1 MKKTILVTLYCLFF
15 STLGAQ
21 QISPSVLN
29 ANGNNFSS
37 GSAQLTFSV
46 GEVAVTK
53 VGNSN
58 NAITQGFL
66 QPKVNGVSI
75 KENNTSVDFVVY
87 PNPAS
92 TELNIRSSNYKNT
105 VNVKLMDG
113 LGRTMYNGELKN
125 NTLSLESFP
134 NGIYQLLLLDN
145 EQKVMEHKTITKI
158 D

>member
-1 MKKTILVTLYCLFF
+1 MKKIILAALACLFF
-15 STLGAQ
+15 SSLSAQ
-21 QISPSVLN
+21 QITPYVVN
-29 ANGNNFSS
+29 TNGNSFSS

-53 VGNSN
+53 ISNSN
-58 NAITQGFL
+58 NIVTQGFL

-75 KENNTSVDFVVY
+75 KDNNNSVDFVVY

-92 TELNIRSSNYKNT
+92 TELNIRSANYTST

-113 LGRTMYNGELKN
+113 LGRTMYSGELKN

-145 EQKVMEHKTITKI
+145 EQKVIEHKTITKI